1 MAAASPRKQGV
12 EDDVD
17 FVAGTFSK
25 SLGAVGGFGASNHP
39 KFDVLRF
46 CSRPYMFTASASPS
60 NVASVLA
67 ALERIQQQPELR
79 LRLWDNAKA
88 LHDGLSDL
96 GFEIISP
103 ESPVIAIRMKD
114 EQTAIYAWNRLL
126 ENGVYVN
133 LALPPG
139 TPTGTCLLRCS
150 VSAAH
155 TPDQIR
161 LILERFG
168 GVAAE
173 LHDVEN
179 KAGKAATA

>member
-1 MAAASPRKQGV
+1 
-12 EDDVD
+12 
-17 FVAGTFSK
+17 
-25 SLGAVGGFGASNHP
+25 
-39 KFDVLRF
+39 
-46 CSRPYMFTASASPS
+46 MFTASASPS

-79 LRLWDNAKA
+79 LRLWENAKA

-126 ENGVYVN
+126 ANGVYVN

-168 GVAAE
+168 GVAAK
-173 LHDVEN
+173 LRDPEN
-179 KAGKAATA
+179 KASKAATA